1 MKNLLKAKCG
11 NYSNDI
17 TLEVSPVTFLTGP
30 NGSGKSFIGRTS
42 DYIKPKNDL
51 EVINDYAIELQMDF
65 GGSFEFTNSWIK
77 NLGLGDQIEVD
88 LDNNQGTVHIFVVNG
103 DRRKPYFQ
111 LGRGFIQLLKILLTI
126 DFYKC
131 DIDYINN
138 TKKVFVENPEIY
150 LYPAIQSKLADIF
163 YDAYKRYNMWFL
175 IETQSVYPILR
186 SQVLV
191 KKMEFT
197 SIEEAE
203 ENSPFKTYCVPMD
216 GKPYSLGY
224 RPDGKFKEGFIITG
238 FYDEASN
245 QAFDII
251 L

>member
-138 TKKVFVENPEIY
+138 TKKVFVENPEIH

-163 YDAYKRYNMWFL
+163 YDAYKKYNMWFL
-175 IETQSVYPILR
+175 IETQSVSTILR

-191 KKMEFT
+191 KKMKFA

-203 ENSPFKTYCVPMD
+203 ENNPFRTYCVPMD

-224 RPDGKFKEGFIITG
+224 RRDGKFEESFVEG
-238 FYDEASN
+238 FYDEDSTLVSE
-245 QAFDII
+245 IM
-251 L
+251 